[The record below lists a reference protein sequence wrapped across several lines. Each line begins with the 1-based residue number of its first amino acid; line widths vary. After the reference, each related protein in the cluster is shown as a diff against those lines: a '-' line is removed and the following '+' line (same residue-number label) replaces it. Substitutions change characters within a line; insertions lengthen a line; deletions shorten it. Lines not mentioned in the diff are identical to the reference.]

1 MSEEK
6 NKKNFRKAALLKSLI
21 LIGALIL
28 ALIYVIIP
36 RIMDFR
42 RRINIAKDLE
52 SVYTEA
58 KIVKVV
64 CDMKPT
70 YKSDLKERGERFED
84 VFPEDGLYYFK
95 IWDSEG
101 YNLAGGY
108 ATKDGTVIYDSYA
121 GQYYKD
127 ACTKY
132 FEAVVDFEHNFPEL
146 DYYISQ
152 NNYGIQEYVRT
163 HKCTTFEEYRNERSQ
178 GGVSIARTHG
188 YPEVKVGISGE
199 KKERIKAIKAIK
211 EILQNA
217 DFDIYVSFYEMR
229 SNTLGKYDDY
239 SFLYEEM
246 VYEPFENGFWGDIL
260 EEEMMKDER
269 QMEGE

>member
-1 MSEEK
+1 MSKEK
-6 NKKNFRKAALLKSLI
+6 NKKNFRKSSMLKYLI

-28 ALIYVIIP
+28 VLIYVIIP
-36 RIMDFR
+36 RIMDWR
-42 RRINIAKDLE
+42 RRMNIAKDLE

-58 KIVKVV
+58 EIVKVV
-64 CDMKPT
+64 CDSKPT

-108 ATKDGTVIYDSYA
+108 ATKYGTVIYDSYA

-127 ACTKY
+127 ACVKY

-152 NNYGIQEYVRT
+152 KNYRIQEYVRT

-178 GGVSIARTHG
+178 GGISIVDTLG
-188 YPEVKVGISGE
+188 YPEVRVGIDGG
-199 KKERIKAIKAIK
+199 KKERIEAMKAIK

-217 DFDIYVSFYEMR
+217 DFDICVSFYEMR

-239 SFLYEEM
+239 SLLCKEM

-260 EEEMMKDER
+260 ENEIMEDEK
-269 QMEGE
+269 